1 MAMTEDLS
9 VFFSTAEFATA
20 ATLGG
25 VAVTGIFD
33 NGYSAGNVGGMG
45 IASTQPT
52 LTLPTASVPANPVG
66 LAAVVASVTYTIAEH
81 QPDGTG
87 VSMLYLER
95 TS

>member
-1 MAMTEDLS
+1 
-9 VFFSTAEFATA
+9 
-20 ATLGG
+20 
-25 VAVTGIFD
+25 
-33 NGYSAGNVGGMG
+33 MG

-66 LAAVVASVTYTIAEH
+66 VTAVVASVTYTVAEH